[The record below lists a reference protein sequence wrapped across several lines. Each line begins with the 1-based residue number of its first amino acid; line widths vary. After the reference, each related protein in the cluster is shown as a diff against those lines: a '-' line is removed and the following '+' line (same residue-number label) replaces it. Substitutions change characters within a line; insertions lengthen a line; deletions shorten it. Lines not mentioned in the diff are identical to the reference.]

1 MALVVLPVLPLDGAS
16 AAAAYLVE
24 DLGDPLLDS
33 PGSSQG
39 RGHHSCGPGSLH
51 RGTVTGLGFIITIVI
66 ITVVFLTAIV
76 IQACISNTPKA
87 SVTMLQSDECWVSLW
102 WIMAFPHI
110 YDVSHSKFHELG
122 QN

>member
-1 MALVVLPVLPLDGAS
+1 MEVK
-16 AAAAYLVE
+16 
-24 DLGDPLLDS
+24 
-33 PGSSQG
+33 
-39 RGHHSCGPGSLH
+39 
-51 RGTVTGLGFIITIVI
+51 
-66 ITVVFLTAIV
+66 LTADQFYELTHYRLD
-76 IQACISNTPKA
+76 QACISTTPKA